1 MTVEQ
6 KIRMKELMWIAK
18 EGDYMSEAEY
28 NELANLIKLNGYK

>member
-18 EGDYMSEAEY
+18 EADYMSEAEY
-28 NELANLIKLNGYK
+28 NELSMLIKMNGYK